1 MMEAIKKEIDW
12 RIRVFDS
19 LSFPTLVL
27 TPDMIIVSANE
38 GFLKKTGLSHEQ
50 VIGRTCQD
58 VFSQYFYSN
67 DLPCLYSSERCPLKQ
82 TIDTGKGTSVVRKVQ
97 GPNGAE
103 KWEDR
108 VFSPIL
114 DKDGKVLYV
123 MESVRDVTRFKNLE
137 KMYSGVQELLHRV
150 VHSSASAI
158 VAANIK
164 GKIVLFN
171 QAAENLFG
179 YAAHEADSI
188 NIRDVYPPGMAREIM
203 KMLRDENIGGRGKLH
218 LTQATIIRKNGERI
232 PVEMTAAIIYEDNKE
247 VASMGIFNDL
257 RERLAVEK
265 KLQEAQAQL
274 VQSEK
279 LASLGRLAAG
289 VAHEINNPLTSILLF
304 GNIMLERFE
313 KDNPQ
318 AKSLKYVLEDA
329 ERCRDIIRG
338 LLAYSRQSS
347 PSKTVFSVNS
357 LVEESF
363 NLIRDQKMFM
373 NVQVIRDMS
382 PDPVL
387 INADKNQLSQVM
399 VNLIINAI
407 DAMENEGILTC
418 RTFVD
423 PKTSMVC
430 IELSDTGCGIPEANL
445 SKVFDPFFTT
455 KEPGKGTGLGLSMAY
470 GIVNENRGR
479 IFIKETGPKGTTFR
493 LELPQAQPEDA
504 NEPTSGE
511 IEEIK

>member
-1 MMEAIKKEIDW
+1 MEKIKKEIDW

-38 GFLKKTGLSHEQ
+38 GFLKKTGLTHEQ
-50 VIGRTCQD
+50 VIGRTCQE

-67 DLPCLYSSERCPLKQ
+67 DLPCLYSQERCPLKQ
-82 TIDTGKGTSVVRKVQ
+82 TIETGKGTSVIRRIRDAQ
-97 GPNGAE
+97 GAE

-123 MESVRDVTRFKNLE
+123 MESVRDATRFKNLE
-137 KMYSGVQELLHRV
+137 KMYSGVQELLHKV

-158 VAANIK
+158 VAADIK
-164 GKIVLFN
+164 GKIILFN

-179 YAAHEADSI
+179 YWAEEADSI

-203 KMLRDENIGGRGKLH
+203 KMLRNEHIGGPGKLH
-218 LTQATIIRKNGERI
+218 LTQATIIRKNGEKI
-232 PVEMTAAIIYEDNKE
+232 PVEMTAAIIYEDNQE

-257 RERLAVEK
+257 REKLAVEK
-265 KLQEAQAQL
+265 KLQETQAQL
-274 VQSEK
+274 MQSEK

-313 KDNPQ
+313 KDDPQ
-318 AKSLKYVLEDA
+318 AKSLQYVLEDA
-329 ERCRDIIRG
+329 QRCRDIIKG

-347 PSKTVFSVNS
+347 PSKKVFAVNS

-373 NVQVIRDMS
+373 NVQVVKDLC
-382 PDPVL
+382 PDAIF
-387 INADKNQLSQVM
+387 INADKNQLSQVL

-407 DAMENEGILTC
+407 DAMDNEGILTC
-418 RTFVD
+418 RTFAD
-423 PKTSMVC
+423 PKTNMAC
-430 IELSDTGCGIPEANL
+430 IEISDTGCGILEVNL
-445 SKVFDPFFTT
+445 SKVFDPLFTT

-470 GIVNENRGR
+470 GIVNENHGR
-479 IFIKETGPKGTTFR
+479 IYIKESSPKGTTFR
-493 LELPQAQPEDA
+493 LEMPQAP
-504 NEPTSGE
+504 PTEGQE
-511 IEEIK
+511 AVNGNIEEI

>member
-1 MMEAIKKEIDW
+1 G
-12 RIRVFDS
+12 
-19 LSFPTLVL
+19 L
-27 TPDMIIVSANE
+27 THD
-38 GFLKKTGLSHEQ
+38 Q

-58 VFSQYFYSN
+58 VFTQYFYSN
-67 DLPCLYSSERCPLKQ
+67 ELPCLYSHERCPLKQ
-82 TIDTGKGTSVVRKVQ
+82 TIETGESTSIIRKVRDA
-97 GPNGAE
+97 NGAE

-114 DKDGKVLYV
+114 DKDGNVIYV

-137 KMYSGVQELLHRV
+137 KMYSGMQELLHRV

-164 GKIVLFN
+164 GKIILFN

-179 YAAHEADSI
+179 YAANEADSI
-188 NIRDVYPPGMAREIM
+188 NIRDVYPPGMAKEIM
-203 KMLRDENIGGRGKLH
+203 KMLRNEHIGGPGKLH
-218 LTQATIIRKNGERI
+218 LTQATIIRKNGEKI
-232 PVEMTAAIIYEDNKE
+232 PVEMTAAIIYEDNQE

-274 VQSEK
+274 MQSEK

-304 GNIMLERFE
+304 GNIMLERLE

-329 ERCRDIIRG
+329 QRCRDIIKG

-347 PSKTVFSVNS
+347 PSKTVFAVNS

-373 NVQVIRDMS
+373 NVQVVRELCQEAIY
-382 PDPVL
+382 
-387 INADKNQLSQVM
+387 INADKNQLSQVLI
-399 VNLIINAI
+399 NLIINAI
-407 DAMENEGILTC
+407 DAMENEGELTC

-423 PKTSMVC
+423 PKTNKAC
-430 IELSDTGCGIPEANL
+430 IEISDTGCGILEANL
-445 SKVFDPFFTT
+445 GKVFDPFFTT

-493 LELPQAQPEDA
+493 LEMPQALPGDDQMPA
-504 NEPTSGE
+504 NGK
-511 IEEIK
+511 IEEIQ